1 MKDNLPKVR
10 HVQTLVE
17 MNHCVGTARRDAAF
31 DNLEKYC
38 EEKLGSARVKQRKQA
53 YAYCLYLVNEALTAA
68 EHSAL
73 IEEKQGMLDRPAT
86 HFLKLLQDMAGTM
99 EALANHVMMVEQEAE
114 LLHEALGDNV
124 HKLLCESCDQFVKT
138 EAAATKSFI
147 SMLSVGKELLKM
159 STKSHREHFSED
171 DERRYNLCYEEYKR
185 HYAEMLQKR
194 RREVAVAEAMK
205 TMPSN

>member
-86 HFLKLLQDMAGTM
+86 HFLKLLQDMSREKGMTVVVVTHN
-99 EALANHVMMVEQEAE
+99 LAITPMA
-114 LLHEALGDNV
+114 
-124 HKLLCESCDQFVKT
+124 DQIIRM
-138 EAAATKSFI
+138 KSGKVVSDVINENPQDI
-147 SMLSVGKELLKM
+147 STIEW
-159 STKSHREHFSED
+159 
-171 DERRYNLCYEEYKR
+171 
-185 HYAEMLQKR
+185 
-194 RREVAVAEAMK
+194 
-205 TMPSN
+205 